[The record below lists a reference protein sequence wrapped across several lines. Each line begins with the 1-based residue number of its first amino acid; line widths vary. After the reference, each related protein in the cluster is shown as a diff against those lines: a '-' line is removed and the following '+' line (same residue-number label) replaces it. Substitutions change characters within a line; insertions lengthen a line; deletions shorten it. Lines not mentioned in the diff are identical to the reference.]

1 MEATQD
7 KLLFAWVSVDVSDS
21 VDSGYVGLK
30 RFQIHTDVFAFDV
43 KSPVSDRAKIR

>member
-7 KLLFAWVSVDVSDS
+7 KLLFAGVSVDVSDS
-21 VDSGYVGLK
+21 IDSGYVGLK